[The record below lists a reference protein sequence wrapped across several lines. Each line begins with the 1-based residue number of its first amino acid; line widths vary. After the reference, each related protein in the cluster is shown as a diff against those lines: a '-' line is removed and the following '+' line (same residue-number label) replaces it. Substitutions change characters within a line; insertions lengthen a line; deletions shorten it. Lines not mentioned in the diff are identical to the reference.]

1 MQKII
6 NKMLIVSL
14 FFSVITLSFAGPL
27 EDKIDKIKYEKEL
40 DFKNVPLAD
49 VLSIISKTSGVT
61 IVPDSQVGNLNI
73 DIYFGRGQSLG
84 EIIRTL
90 KVTHKLTTR
99 ELNSVIVLGK
109 DLKSEALQAGS
120 ISGKI
125 LSKKTGEGL
134 EGIKVY
140 LVGEKEKTT
149 LSSVGGYYIL
159 KNIEPGTYIV
169 KAEGPKFKANG
180 AIIEVKSAGGI
191 TQDIS
196 LSFTETAL
204 NEMTSTKPAA
214 TNENTIGKVTNAE
227 GKDTFTERVQLK
239 HAFANEV
246 KTVLESVIGKT
257 IEVTA
262 IEKQNMVVLKG
273 EEGNIQTAKNL
284 IVELDKPIKQ
294 VRITAQVLEMTG
306 NLADSLGINWGYAS
320 DKTLITGA
328 SSPAGNLL
336 ADSGALFGAPGGIL
350 KLASTL
356 SSAGDIISA
365 SVNMLQKIDDAEV
378 SSRPSVVTLNGEKAS
393 LNFSKDMFVGNE
405 ETTDDKGNVTKKPL
419 YKEAGTI
426 LTVKATIRDGG
437 NEKDTIIL
445 DINSEVSSF
454 DTKTGG
460 GASQKNK
467 VQNTVSLQ
475 DGGTIFIGG
484 LKRTDLVNN
493 VSKVPFF
500 GDIPVFGKLFQ
511 SQTVTNVT
519 KDIFIQIKAEI
530 VTAENANDDING
542 DGFKKSSVDMPQGI
556 FNRK

>member
-6 NKMLIVSL
+6 NKILILSL
-14 FFSVITLSFAGPL
+14 FFSVIAVSFAGPL
-27 EDKIDKIKYEKEL
+27 EDRINKIKYEKEL
-40 DFKNVPLAD
+40 DFKNVPLVD

-61 IVPDSQVGNLNI
+61 IVPDAEVSNLNV
-73 DIYFGRGQSLG
+73 DIYFGRGQTLG

-99 ELNSVIVLGK
+99 ELNSVIVLGR
-109 DLKSEALQAGS
+109 DLKPDTVVAGS
-120 ISGKI
+120 VSGRI
-125 LSKKTGEGL
+125 TSRKTGEGL
-134 EGIKVY
+134 EGIRVF
-140 LVGEKEKTT
+140 LVGEREKIATT
-149 LSSVGGYYIL
+149 VVGGYYIIR
-159 KNIEPGTYIV
+159 NVEPGTYIIR
-169 KAEGPKFKANG
+169 AEGPKFKANG
-180 AIIEVKSAGGI
+180 SIIEVKSAGGI

-196 LSFTETAL
+196 LVFTDEAL
-204 NEMTSTKPAA
+204 NEMTSTR
-214 TNENTIGKVTNAE
+214 TSSVNENTIGRVRSSDGTE
-227 GKDTFTERVQLK
+227 TLTERIQLK

-246 KTVLESVIGKT
+246 KTVLESVVGKG

-262 IEKQNMVVLKG
+262 IEKQNMLVLKG
-273 EEGNIQTAKNL
+273 DEGNIQTAKNL
-284 IVELDKPIKQ
+284 ILELDKPIKQ
-294 VRITAQVLEMTG
+294 VRITAQVLELTG

-320 DKTLITGA
+320 DKTLISGA
-328 SSPAGNLL
+328 SNPAGNLL

-365 SVNMLQKIDDAEV
+365 SVNMLQKIKDAEV
-378 SSRPSVVTLNGEKAS
+378 SSRPSVVTLNGETAS
-393 LNFSKDMFVGNE
+393 LNFTKDMYVGTE
-405 ETTDDKGNVTKKPL
+405 EKTDDKGNVTKKPL

-445 DINSEVSSF
+445 EINSEVSSF
-454 DTKTGG
+454 DDNTGG

-467 VQNTVSLQ
+467 VQNIVSLQ

-484 LKRTDLVNN
+484 LKRTDIINN
-493 VSKVPFF
+493 VSKVPFL

-511 SQTVTNVT
+511 SQTVTNET
-519 KDIFIQIKAEI
+519 RDIFIQIKAEI
-530 VTAENANDDING
+530 VTAENANDEISS
-542 DGFKKSSVDMPQGI
+542 DGFKKSSSDVPQGI

>member
-196 LSFTETAL
+196 LSFTEEAL
-204 NEMTSTKPAA
+204 NALTSTKPDA

-306 NLADSLGINWGYAS
+306 GLTDELGINWGYAGGKAS
-320 DKTLITGA
+320 ITGVD
-328 SSPAGNLL
+328 PEGKLL
-336 ADSGALFGAPGGIL
+336 AESGALFGAPGGIL

-365 SVNMLQKIDDAEV
+365 SVKMLQDINDAEV

-393 LNFSKDMFVGNE
+393 LNFSKDMLVGNE

-454 DTKTGG
+454 DTNTGG

-484 LKRTDLVNN
+484 LKRTDLINN
-493 VSKVPFF
+493 VSKVPFL

-511 SQTVTNVT
+511 SQTVTNLT

-530 VTAENANDDING
+530 FTAENANDDING

>member
-6 NKMLIVSL
+6 NKMLIVAL

-27 EDKIDKIKYEKEL
+27 EDRIDKIKYEKEL

-90 KVTHKLTTR
+90 KVTHKLTTK

-109 DLKSEALQAGS
+109 DLKNETLQAGA

-134 EGIKVY
+134 EGIRVY

-159 KNIEPGTYIV
+159 NNIEPGTYIV
-169 KAEGPKFKANG
+169 KAEGSKFKANG

-196 LSFTETAL
+196 LSFTEEAL
-204 NEMTSTKPAA
+204 NALTSTKPDA

-294 VRITAQVLEMTG
+294 VRITAQVLEITG
-306 NLADSLGINWGYAS
+306 GLTDELGINWGYAS
-320 DKTLITGA
+320 DKNPITN
-328 SSPAGNLL
+328 AGLL
-336 ADSGALFGAPGGIL
+336 DDSGAAALFGAPGGIL

-365 SVNMLQKIDDAEV
+365 SVNMLQKINDAEL
-378 SSRPSVVTLNGEKAS
+378 SSRPSVVTLNGEEAS
-393 LNFSKDMFVGNE
+393 LNFSGDMFVGNE
-405 ETTDDKGNVTKKPL
+405 ETTDDKGNVSKKPL

-454 DTKTGG
+454 NDSIGG
-460 GASQKNK
+460 GATQKNK
-467 VQNTVSLQ
+467 VKNIVSLQ

-484 LKRTDLVNN
+484 LKRTDIKNN
-493 VSKVPFF
+493 VFKVPFF

-511 SQTVTNVT
+511 TQTVTNDT
-519 KDIFIQIKAEI
+519 KDIFIQIKAEV
-530 VTAENANDDING
+530 VTAENANDDISS
-542 DGFKKSSVDMPQGI
+542 DGFKKSSSDMPQGI

>member
-27 EDKIDKIKYEKEL
+27 EDRIDKIKYEKEL

-90 KVTHKLTTR
+90 KVTHKLTTK

-109 DLKSEALQAGS
+109 DLKNEALQAGA

-134 EGIKVY
+134 EGIRVY

-169 KAEGPKFKANG
+169 KAEGSKFKANG

-196 LSFTETAL
+196 LSFTEEAL
-204 NEMTSTKPAA
+204 NALTSTKPDA

-306 NLADSLGINWGYAS
+306 GLTDELGINWGYAGGKAS
-320 DKTLITGA
+320 ITGVD
-328 SSPAGNLL
+328 PEGKLL
-336 ADSGALFGAPGGIL
+336 AESGALFGAPGGIL

-365 SVNMLQKIDDAEV
+365 SVKMLQDINDAEV
-378 SSRPSVVTLNGEKAS
+378 ASRPSVVTLNG
-393 LNFSKDMFVGNE
+393 
-405 ETTDDKGNVTKKPL
+405 KKQV
-419 YKEAGTI
+419 
-426 LTVKATIRDGG
+426 LT
-437 NEKDTIIL
+437 
-445 DINSEVSSF
+445 S
-454 DTKTGG
+454 
-460 GASQKNK
+460 
-467 VQNTVSLQ
+467 
-475 DGGTIFIGG
+475 
-484 LKRTDLVNN
+484 
-493 VSKVPFF
+493 
-500 GDIPVFGKLFQ
+500 
-511 SQTVTNVT
+511 
-519 KDIFIQIKAEI
+519 
-530 VTAENANDDING
+530 
-542 DGFKKSSVDMPQGI
+542 QGI
-556 FNRK
+556 CLLEMKRLQMTKEM

>member
-159 KNIEPGTYIV
+159 NNIEPGTYIV
-169 KAEGPKFKANG
+169 KAEGSKFKANG

-196 LSFTETAL
+196 LSFTEEAL
-204 NEMTSTKPAA
+204 NALTSTKPDA

-306 NLADSLGINWGYAS
+306 GLTDELGINWGYAGGKAS
-320 DKTLITGA
+320 ITGVD
-328 SSPAGNLL
+328 PEGKLL
-336 ADSGALFGAPGGIL
+336 AESGALFGAPGGIL

-365 SVNMLQKIDDAEV
+365 SVKMLQDINDAEV

-393 LNFSKDMFVGNE
+393 LNFSKDMLVGNE

-454 DTKTGG
+454 DTNTGG

-484 LKRTDLVNN
+484 LKRTDLINN
-493 VSKVPFF
+493 VSKVPFL

-511 SQTVTNVT
+511 SQTVTNLT

-530 VTAENANDDING
+530 FTAENANDDING

>member
-27 EDKIDKIKYEKEL
+27 EDRIDKIKYEKEL

-90 KVTHKLTTR
+90 KVTHKLTTK

-109 DLKSEALQAGS
+109 DLKNEALQAGA

-134 EGIKVY
+134 EGIRVY

-159 KNIEPGTYIV
+159 NNIEPGTYIV
-169 KAEGPKFKANG
+169 KAEGSKFKANG

-196 LSFTETAL
+196 LSFTEEAL
-204 NEMTSTKPAA
+204 NALTSTKPDA

-294 VRITAQVLEMTG
+294 VRITAQVLEITG
-306 NLADSLGINWGYAS
+306 GLTDELGINWGYAS
-320 DKTLITGA
+320 DKNPITN
-328 SSPAGNLL
+328 AGLL
-336 ADSGALFGAPGGIL
+336 DDSGAAALFGAPGGIL

-365 SVNMLQKIDDAEV
+365 SVNMLQKINDAEL
-378 SSRPSVVTLNGEKAS
+378 SSRPSVVTLNGEEAS
-393 LNFSKDMFVGNE
+393 LNFSGDMFVGNE

-454 DTKTGG
+454 DTNTGG